1 MTVRLKNEK
10 GIIVESK
17 VGFSWTT
24 LFFGFFVP
32 LFRRDFKMFA
42 IMALICIIS
51 YKFSIFNWCML
62 IFPFFYNKMYI
73 KDLLNKG
80 YEPYSDVDYQ
90 ILVSKGF
97 LE

>member
-32 LFRRDFKMFA
+32 LFRSDFKMFA
-42 IMALICIIS
+42 LMALISIIS
-51 YKFSIFNWCML
+51 YKFSIFGWCML